1 MFLKFQAMVQTQF
14 NATIQFLQYDW
25 GGEYK
30 SLSKLL
36 ESQGIFHR
44 ISCPYTPQQWQGRK
58 KKITMWLK
66 WDCLFQL
73 MLICLLITGPL
84 LSKLL
89 LTSSIGC
96 QLQFQLINLHTI
108 FYITHHHLTHIS
120 KFLAALVFLFYDLL
134 MITSCNFGPVNVSS
148 LVIIHNIK
156 DIYVLIT
163 HRVELIFLGMLC
175 SMNSFSLSNIRSLS
189 PYTSCPSSLITIPI
203 FSSSITHIFPFIS
216 NFTPTPLS
224 YFSSLLFFSSIS
236 LFIPPFDPPTT
247 ATSLPPPSQPS
258 TSSNPLVKDLH
269 ISPEKT
275 RPSTHND
282 HPW

>member
-1 MFLKFQAMVQTQF
+1 
-14 NATIQFLQYDW
+14 
-25 GGEYK
+25 
-30 SLSKLL
+30 
-36 ESQGIFHR
+36 
-44 ISCPYTPQQWQGRK
+44 
-58 KKITMWLK
+58 
-66 WDCLFQL
+66 
-73 MLICLLITGPL
+73 MLIYMPL
-84 LSKLL
+84 SY
-89 LTSSIGC
+89 C
-96 QLQFQLINLHTI
+96 PFAFQTASYLINRLSTPILAHKSPYHLLYHTPPSYSHLKI
-108 FYITHHHLTHIS
+108 FS
-120 KFLAALVFLFYDLL
+120 CSCFFFYDLL
-134 MITSCNFGPVNVSS
+134 MITSYNFGPVNVSS

-236 LFIPPFDPPTT
+236 LFVPPFDPPTT